1 MLRPLVWS
9 ASSLLLA
16 AWIAVPAAPSAAP
29 ATPGL
34 RLVSSQAGALL
45 EVAET
50 DTEADVRATRALDS
64 IKAEHLR
71 ADLFFLASDE
81 LAGRDSPS
89 FEQRLAARFIRA
101 RLQRLGLEPGAG
113 DSYLHTYQLPWR
125 ALELAHC
132 HAALERQI
140 GGQTMRL
147 GLHPGADYF
156 YPGERGARDQTT
168 SGELVW
174 IGAGTKEELK
184 SVELEGLW
192 ALSPLTRDQLESPA
206 GRQKLE
212 TSLNSRGN
220 TARLKDAAGL
230 LLLCAADVPREL
242 LEQRLRP
249 ILERLVQGR
258 VGAPGQPE
266 SEGRGREFPTLVL
279 TASAAA
285 EMCAFV
291 GLDLGAPPAV
301 GARLGATFTETRAQA
316 KNAQGEH
323 LVELENVAG
332 FWPGSDPKLKSEVI
346 IVSAHYDHVGRFGEE
361 VWNGA
366 DDNGS
371 GTVGMLSVAEALTVY
386 GPLKRS
392 VLFLWVSAEEKG
404 LFGSQAW
411 CQAPILPEGA
421 KVVANL
427 NMDMIGR
434 NAPDDLMMT
443 PTQALGEIYNGLAR
457 IAEKH
462 GPSEGFPEFRSADDY
477 YGRSDQISFQKAF
490 NVPVIF
496 LFADVH
502 EDYHQPTDEPDRID
516 YDKVRRVSRLITRM
530 LLDLQAKELNL

>member
-1 MLRPLVWS
+1 LDLES
-9 ASSLLLA
+9 A
-16 AWIAVPAAPSAAP
+16 
-29 ATPGL
+29 
-34 RLVSSQAGALL
+34 
-45 EVAET
+45 
-50 DTEADVRATRALDS
+50 RATRALDS
-64 IKAEHLR
+64 IKEQNLR

-81 LAGRDSPS
+81 MAGRDSPS

-113 DSYLHTYQLPWR
+113 ESYLYPYQLPWR
-125 ALELAHC
+125 AMDLGHC
-132 HAALERQI
+132 EAYVEHEI
-140 GGQTMRL
+140 NGQVLRL

-156 YPGERGARDQTT
+156 FPGERGAADQTT
-168 SGELVW
+168 TGELAW
-174 IGAGTKEELK
+174 IGAGTKDELK
-184 SVELEGLW
+184 PVELDGLW
-192 ALSPLTRDQLESPA
+192 ALSPLSREQLESPE

-212 TSLNSRGN
+212 TALNSRGN

-230 LLLCAADVPREL
+230 LLLCAPDVPGEL
-242 LEQRLRP
+242 LDERLRP
-249 ILERLVQGR
+249 ILDRLVQGR
-258 VGAPGQPE
+258 VGAPGQAQQEP
-266 SEGRGREFPTLVL
+266 RGREFPTLVL
-279 TASAAA
+279 AASAAA
-285 EMCAFV
+285 ELCALT
-291 GLDLGAPPAV
+291 GLDLNAPPAI
-301 GARLGATFTETRAQA
+301 GTRLGARFTETRARA
-316 KNAQGEH
+316 KNAAGEH
-323 LVELENVAG
+323 LAELENVAG

-346 IVSAHYDHVGRFGEE
+346 VVSAHYDHVGRFGSEI
-361 VWNGA
+361 WNGA

-371 GTVGMLSVAEALTVY
+371 GTVGMLSVAEALTTY

-443 PTQALGEIYNGLAR
+443 PTQAMGEIYNGLAR

-462 GPSEGFPEFRSADDY
+462 GPTEGFPKFRSADDY

-490 NVPVIF
+490 DVPVLF

-530 LLDLQAKELNL
+530 LLDLQQPDLKL